1 MVERPG
7 FSLIIGYAS
16 DMGTAEY
23 IAMQLADA
31 VKEAG
36 IDATETELNDVAL
49 DEVRTATHVIVVAST
64 FGEGEVP
71 DNGTVFWEE
80 LAASD
85 TRLDGLSYAVL
96 ALGDSSYE
104 LFCNAGRIIDAR
116 LAELGAHALAERVEY
131 DCYREGEARE
141 WIADVAKILIEAA
154 AARPTSAE
162 PTAPKATP
170 HRRHDASPWT
180 DANPF
185 TSTALVN
192 RLLTA
197 PGSDKEVRH
206 SELDLADS
214 GITYQAGDSVAVHAV
229 NNPELV

>member
-1 MVERPG
+1 MLERPG

-31 VKEAG
+31 MKEAG

-49 DEVRTATHVIVVAST
+49 DEVRAATHIVVVAST

-85 TRLDGLSYAVL
+85 TRLDGLGYAVL
-96 ALGDSSYE
+96 ALGDSSYD

-116 LAELGAHALAERVEY
+116 LAELGAHALSERAEY
-131 DCYREGEARE
+131 DCYREGDARE
-141 WIADVAKILIEAA
+141 WIADIAKILIEAA
-154 AARPTSAE
+154 AAAPASGE
-162 PTAPKATP
+162 PPAPKA
-170 HRRHDASPWT
+170 
-180 DANPF
+180 
-185 TSTALVN
+185 
-192 RLLTA
+192 A
-197 PGSDKEVRH
+197 P
-206 SELDLADS
+206 
-214 GITYQAGDSVAVHAV
+214 
-229 NNPELV
+229 